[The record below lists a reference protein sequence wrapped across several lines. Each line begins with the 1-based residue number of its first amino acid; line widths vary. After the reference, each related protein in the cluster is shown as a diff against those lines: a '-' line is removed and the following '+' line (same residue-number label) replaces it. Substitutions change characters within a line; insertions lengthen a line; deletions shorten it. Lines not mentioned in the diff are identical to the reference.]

1 MTRNR
6 FNQAKNQSGNSL
18 LGLTST
24 NNLTLS
30 KARGLFL
37 EDNDNIDM
45 KDTYKITNVHP
56 PLDEK
61 DVVNKE
67 YCDNSLLSSSNKIE
81 ILSRNITE
89 LRKGDFDK
97 VTTKTLQL
105 NETQVNENLIKEF
118 IKSAN
123 EVTNVVNFC
132 NKVAA
137 DTISKYNQ
145 LKQEID
151 NNKFNQNVTN
161 IHLDDMFTNGLREM
175 KEYNKSLR
183 GVIVIYIISIL
194 LRSKLLDNKEKDRLE
209 MHYGFKQED
218 ITKEIESFS
227 LMKMTNLRSSFTD
240 PTAPIESLL
249 YPDLSSVSER
259 LMREAAA
266 VNEQQ
271 INEKIQANNKFN
283 NNINIIKDIRNYY
296 ETETNNYKKKLS
308 RYKNYINVAEITEIL
323 LSSIATTATTTSVAL
338 TGIGLPCS
346 IPTAFA
352 TATVC
357 GSLSKTINTK
367 IRNKIIKYSQMYI
380 LAKQLSDKFNKLYT
394 KSMNDN
400 KIDNDEYNE
409 LVKVYEDYKKN
420 KKNKLSVFLN

>member
-1 MTRNR
+1 
-6 FNQAKNQSGNSL
+6 
-18 LGLTST
+18 
-24 NNLTLS
+24 
-30 KARGLFL
+30 
-37 EDNDNIDM
+37 
-45 KDTYKITNVHP
+45 
-56 PLDEK
+56 
-61 DVVNKE
+61 
-67 YCDNSLLSSSNKIE
+67 
-81 ILSRNITE
+81 
-89 LRKGDFDK
+89 
-97 VTTKTLQL
+97 
-105 NETQVNENLIKEF
+105 
-118 IKSAN
+118 
-123 EVTNVVNFC
+123 
-132 NKVAA
+132 
-137 DTISKYNQ
+137 
-145 LKQEID
+145 
-151 NNKFNQNVTN
+151 
-161 IHLDDMFTNGLREM
+161 
-175 KEYNKSLR
+175 
-183 GVIVIYIISIL
+183 
-194 LRSKLLDNKEKDRLE
+194 
-209 MHYGFKQED
+209 
-218 ITKEIESFS
+218 
-227 LMKMTNLRSSFTD
+227 MKMSQ
-240 PTAPIESLL
+240 PTAPSKSLL

-296 ETETNNYKKKLS
+296 ETETNNYDKKLS

-338 TGIGLPCS
+338 TGIGLPYS

-380 LAKQLSDKFNKLYT
+380 LAKQYSDKFNKLYT